1 MLKLLDISK
10 IYYMIQG
17 LNSYNLLTEKV
28 AEKVPWTIY
37 RPLKKLKKYCRVE
50 NKLSIKDILKAL
62 KYKSCLSFQAYQK
75 KMVEFT
81 DSSLTIYWPRNIT
94 KKAVNCWKKSF
105 YIC

>member
-37 RPLKKLKKYCRVE
+37 RPLKKAKKVVE
-50 NKLSIKDILKAL
+50 S
-62 KYKSCLSFQAYQK
+62 
-75 KMVEFT
+75 
-81 DSSLTIYWPRNIT
+81 
-94 KKAVNCWKKSF
+94 WKWTFHKGHP
-105 YIC
+105 